1 MARDPLHDQVF
12 EEAVRREVER
22 RLAELQVQ
30 WASSLERMMKEQMA
44 RLDQVAEAAGA
55 RQEAWREDML
65 RQERE
70 LRDRERESL
79 LKSIA
84 LRLHRAGQEP
94 ATIAA
99 WLALDPDQVVS
110 WIGPSRI
117 KKTSRD
123 EEPLPDWLR
132 GARLIYAQEGRG
144 GRLWLESARTR
155 FAMWW
160 EFGGGKALALIGM
173 PAADG
178 WERDTGLPLA
188 ERETVVRFVAEQAL
202 RDQAGGGGTWSWD
215 GRTITLY
222 TAG

>member
-1 MARDPLHDQVF
+1 MARDPAHDRLF

-22 RLAELQVQ
+22 RLADLQVQ
-30 WASSLERMMKEQMA
+30 WAASLERMMKEQTD

-55 RQEAWREDML
+55 RQDAWREDML

-84 LRLHRAGQEP
+84 LRLHRAGQET
-94 ATIAA
+94 ATIAT
-99 WLALDPDQVVS
+99 WLALDPDQVAS
-110 WIGPSRI
+110 WIGPARTMDT
-117 KKTSRD
+117 KRD
-123 EEPLPDWLR
+123 EEPLPEWLR

-144 GRLWLESARTR
+144 GRLWLECARAR

-173 PAADG
+173 PAEEG

-188 ERETVVRFVAEQAL
+188 EREAVVRFVAEQAL
-202 RDQAGGGGTWSWD
+202 RDQAGGGGSWSWD

-222 TAG
+222 TSG